1 MQGNAVLAVIAGI
14 VSALVGAVIWAV
26 VTVATGYQIGWMAV
40 GVGFLVG
47 IAVMVAGQG
56 EGGLFGTI
64 GAVCALL
71 GCVLGNLFTGIGM
84 VANAEGLGYIETLTG
99 TFGVLRH
106 RGVGRLQIRLRRRR
120 RVACSVETPKQSGGG
135 QTANSRPPLRLLVL
149 WSPGFRSGSGA
160 LPVGRTM
167 IASAVGRS
175 VDCCG
180 SRHGC
185 QRLPIGGQCFVQ
197 QVRVAE

>member
-26 VTVATGYQIGWMAV
+26 VTVATGYQIGWRAV

-99 TFGVLRH
+99 TFGVWMEILSATFSPMDILFYGIAVWEGFRF
-106 RGVGRLQIRLRRRR
+106 G
-120 RVACSVETPKQSGGG
+120 SGGG
-135 QTANSRPPLRLLVL
+135 
-149 WSPGFRSGSGA
+149 G
-160 LPVGRTM
+160 
-167 IASAVGRS
+167 
-175 VDCCG
+175 
-180 SRHGC
+180 
-185 QRLPIGGQCFVQ
+185 
-197 QVRVAE
+197 E